1 MKYSLAAVALVVA
14 AAIATPGSQGIAPL
28 PPPDL
33 TTTQGFERTCAA
45 LRLRLP
51 TGNAQRQAAVICRD
65 VALIQH
71 VATFLRK
78 AREVNYG
85 QRMAPVQVT
94 AHVRA
99 ELNHLRTQLG
109 IARQMLGAILLD
121 RDEGLVL
128 VPAQWQVDLDSN
140 GTIEVWE
147 KHFFAIPARRSE
159 APMSLRPPSDDS
171 DYYQAHYDL
180 SARIRVDRT
189 DIAWALSYHQF
200 VESLVETVLAY
211 TMRTSGHEWDIVLI
225 DPAALLRARQLLLSG
240 LKTSNLVR
248 ELALAESDDQD
259 EWIPNPHQRQSVF
272 PLALDEEDYAIWHAV
287 LPEITRL
294 FEGAAVL
301 PGDSEARGL
310 WGSLARVCPDGTGLN
325 VSKIYAQPAPSLTH
339 IEQQVPALGWC
350 DPVGPEHPASGLM
363 PLIREYSS
371 RMDSGRA
378 SGMDFLKYL
387 LWVN

>member
-14 AAIATPGSQGIAPL
+14 AAVATPASQGITPL
-28 PPPDL
+28 PAPDL
-33 TTTQGFERTCAA
+33 TTSQGFAHTCAA
-45 LRLRLP
+45 LRSRFP

-65 VALIQH
+65 VALVQH

-78 AREVNYG
+78 AREVDYG
-85 QRMAPVQVT
+85 QRMAPDQVT
-94 AHVRA
+94 ARVRA

-109 IARQMLGAILLD
+109 ITRKVLEGIKLD
-121 RDEGLVL
+121 RDGLVL

-159 APMSLRPPSDDS
+159 ETMSLRPPSNDIH
-171 DYYQAHYDL
+171 YYEAQYDL
-180 SARIRVDRT
+180 SDRIRVDQT

-211 TMRTSGHEWDIVLI
+211 TMRTTGPQWDIVLR
-225 DPAALLRARQLLLSG
+225 DRAALMRARQLLLSG
-240 LKTSNLVR
+240 LKTSDRVR
-248 ELALAESDDQD
+248 ELAQAETDDQE
-259 EWIPNPHQRQSVF
+259 EWIPNPHQRHSAF
-272 PLALDEEDYAIWHAV
+272 PIALDEDDYVIWQTV
-287 LPEITRL
+287 VPEIARL

-301 PGDSEARGL
+301 PGDSNASGL
-310 WGSLARVCPDGTGLN
+310 WGSLARLCPDGAGLN
-325 VSKIYAQPAPSLTH
+325 LSRIYTQPAPSLTR
-339 IEQQVPALGWC
+339 IDQQVPALGWC

-371 RMDSGRA
+371 RMESGRA